1 MRGVIATLLI
11 VLYMMGCGA
20 DHASERSNTTS
31 PPEVTPPVAL
41 QVDFP
46 QASFNVVTG
55 ESPRYQ
61 STLSMQILSA
71 EPQQS
76 ITSQRYVMTVSM
88 F

>member
-20 DHASERSNTTS
+20 DHASERSNTTL

-61 STLSMQILSA
+61 ATLSMQILST

-76 ITSQRYVMTVSM
+76 ITSQRYVMTVSI

>member
-1 MRGVIATLLI
+1 MRGVIVTLLI

-20 DHASERSNTTS
+20 DHSSERSNTTS
-31 PPEVTPPVAL
+31 PTEVTPPVAL
-41 QVDFP
+41 QIDFP
-46 QASFNVVTG
+46 QAPFNGVTG

-61 STLSMQILSA
+61 ATLGMQILSA